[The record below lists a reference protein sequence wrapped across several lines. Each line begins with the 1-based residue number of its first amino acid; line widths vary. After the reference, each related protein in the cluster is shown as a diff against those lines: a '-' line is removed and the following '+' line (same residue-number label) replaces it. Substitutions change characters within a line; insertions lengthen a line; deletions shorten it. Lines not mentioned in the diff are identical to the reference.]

1 MNISLKSKV
10 RHWFNFYRLAL
21 ESTDPVIIKNIQKS
35 KDFYESWGDV
45 QSISFD
51 EWWKIKSHL
60 FHERQTIEV
69 LSGTFKTDENAL
81 FLKVPLTFSA
91 IAASKYFA
99 RLYREEYEKKVEKS
113 SKVKKK
119 YLGQFNLTP
128 IEFQTTNFFYYSIF
142 AKKVY
147 TPLYLKTGKQPV
159 TKDII
164 HLAKKKFENL
174 SLRTEKKSREIE
186 KQRIAPFRQS
196 IEHDYA
202 SLSRTATRYR
212 LIAENLIKNAS
223 LGIFPGNYQEK
234 GVCNL
239 SDKRKKIVPSTIK
252 LKVGRKRIA
261 RPIGYKK
268 KSKIID
274 QDNPNDRKMYVK

>member
-21 ESTDPVIIKNIQKS
+21 ESTDPVIVKNIQKS
-35 KDFYESWGDV
+35 KDFYKPWGDV
-45 QSISFD
+45 VGVSFD
-51 EWWKIKSHL
+51 DWWKLKSHL
-60 FHERQTIEV
+60 FHERQSIDV
-69 LSGTFKTDENAL
+69 LSGTFKTDESAL

-99 RLYREEYEKKVEKS
+99 RLYREEYEKRVEKS

-128 IEFQTTNFFYYSIF
+128 IEFQVTNFSYYTIF
-142 AKKVY
+142 AQKVY
-147 TPLYLKTGKQPV
+147 TPIYKRTGKQPV
-159 TKDII
+159 TKEII
-164 HLAKKKFENL
+164 LLAKEKFKNL
-174 SLRTEKKSREIE
+174 SARTESKSREVE

-196 IEHDYA
+196 IENDYA

-212 LIAENLIKNAS
+212 LIAENLIRNAS
-223 LGIFPGNYQEK
+223 LGIFPGDYQEK
-234 GVCNL
+234 GVKNL
-239 SDKRKKIVPSTIK
+239 GVKRNTTPKSIVK

-268 KSKIID
+268 KTLIVD
-274 QDNPNDRKMYVK
+274 QDNPNNRKMYVK